1 MGKKHQRDR
10 EERRE
15 KYAARQKKTSNKNK
29 MIAIGVFSVVIAI
42 IGYAGYEFATL
53 TENTPGG
60 PSGAGAL
67 GSAHVHA
74 GMVMSIFG
82 DIFDFHLPAYQ
93 VKTPWI
99 HFEGGNGDTIHRH
112 AVGVDLGYL
121 FNSISIGVTEDCV
134 EFPDGRQFCTDD
146 KYSLKFYINGEKV
159 DGITD
164 YVVQDNDRILI
175 SYGSETSDEIEEQ
188 LRMVNSLI
196 LDVR

>member
-10 EERRE
+10 EEKRE
-15 KYAARQKKTSNKNK
+15 KHAARQKRESSKNK
-29 MIAIGVFSVVIAI
+29 MIAIGVFSVVAAI
-42 IGYAGYEFATL
+42 IGYAAFEFSTL

-60 PSGAGAL
+60 PPNAGAL

-74 GMVMSIFG
+74 GIVMNVFG
-82 DIFDFHLPAYQ
+82 DSFEFHLPAYQ

-112 AVGVDLGYL
+112 ATGVTLAYL
-121 FNSISIGVTEDCV
+121 FDSLSVGMTEECI

-146 KYSLKFYINGEKV
+146 KYSLKFYVNGEKV
-159 DGITD
+159 QDISD
-164 YVVQDNDRILI
+164 YVVQDDDRILI
-175 SYGSETSDEIEEQ
+175 SYGSETPEEIRGQ
-188 LRMVNSLI
+188 LQRVNSII